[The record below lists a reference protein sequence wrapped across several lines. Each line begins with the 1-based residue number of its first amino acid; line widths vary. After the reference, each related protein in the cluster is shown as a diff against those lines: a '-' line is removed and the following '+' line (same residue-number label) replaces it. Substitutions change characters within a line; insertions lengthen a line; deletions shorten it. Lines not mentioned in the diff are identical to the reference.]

1 MLQSRQLHEKLDLGF
16 DIFGINMSNFSSSS
30 SSADTSSSTSAFVT
44 TFIVNQITAVCF
56 FTAFTLLRTKF
67 KRVYQ
72 PRTLPDLQT
81 ITEEERINEPPT
93 GYFAWLPYLINKPHS
108 FLLQHCGIDGYFFL
122 RYMAIF
128 ISFSFISACILF
140 PILLPVNASN
150 GNNLSGFEILSYANV
165 KNIKRLYT
173 HVFMSWLV
181 YILFMF
187 LLYKELYHYMVFRHA
202 IQTTPLYDGLLSSRT
217 VILTEL
223 NDNLSMEGEL
233 EKIYP
238 QVHKI
243 IFAHDLKELIAK
255 CDERSA
261 DFTKLESTL
270 NSVINDAVAKQ
281 HNKSEE
287 KLNKLYNNNQK
298 PKDELETYIP
308 WKKLPTHRLGKW
320 YIPPITKWFPSRRKV
335 QTIQY
340 CETNIAK
347 LNNEIH
353 DLQQDWQFDTKRLP
367 AVFLIFENQS
377 DAQKCFQSVTTIL
390 GRFSFGKKFIGVAP
404 EDINWSNLNL
414 TSWQRYIKFVGANAF
429 LVAMIIFWAIPV
441 AVVGCISNINF
452 LTTKVPFLKFINN
465 LPNFLLGLITGL
477 LPTIA
482 LAILMSFVPPI
493 IMKAS
498 SISGSLTSEET
509 KNFTQKWFYAFQVI
523 QVFFVTTLSSSASAT
538 VEAIIKRPQD
548 AMTLLANNLPKA
560 SNFYIVYFLLLGLS
574 TPTGN
579 LLQIANL
586 VLSKLFPFLDSTPRE
601 KWTRFNILDQ
611 PDYSLVYPTV
621 QILTCIFISYIII
634 SPIILIF
641 STVAI
646 LFTFIAYLYNSNYV
660 TSFPANDA
668 RGKNYP
674 MAMFQAMC
682 PIYICQVCL
691 MGLFIMSK
699 SWGPLV
705 LEIIALAV
713 TALCHIYF
721 KWFFL
726 PLMDTIPLSVIKI
739 ARGQLDASLYPSND
753 LGRSEIN
760 QLIKNEQLNYK
771 ENVTGGV
778 IRDATKWELEHA
790 NLLTSKDAINKNT
803 SPSASSSESIHSTK
817 DPKLVDKFGV
827 WSIQGSNE
835 SECCNDDDKKDT
847 DAKKHER
854 KRSDV
859 TGATLAPMTTFVPDD
874 EEFRKFTYKDVQDQK
889 YNLRLE
895 DLNKDDSDNRSTG
908 EHVVNEFDVGKQ
920 YTDPLAMLDDTRAFP
935 PNFVSELSWS
945 QRILIFFQP
954 SKSYRF
960 DIIRSRLPRAYN
972 ATVEYEDGYIDTAY
986 TNPYVRQADPIVWI
1000 CKDPMGV
1007 SQQQIDAAKEI
1018 GVDVRDD
1025 FTKYDE
1031 KGKPTFTFNPPDFA
1045 PKVKR

>member
-1 MLQSRQLHEKLDLGF
+1 
-16 DIFGINMSNFSSSS
+16 
-30 SSADTSSSTSAFVT
+30 
-44 TFIVNQITAVCF
+44 
-56 FTAFTLLRTKF
+56 
-67 KRVYQ
+67 
-72 PRTLPDLQT
+72 
-81 ITEEERINEPPT
+81 
-93 GYFAWLPYLINKPHS
+93 
-108 FLLQHCGIDGYFFL
+108 
-122 RYMAIF
+122 
-128 ISFSFISACILF
+128 
-140 PILLPVNASN
+140 
-150 GNNLSGFEILSYANV
+150 
-165 KNIKRLYT
+165 
-173 HVFMSWLV
+173 
-181 YILFMF
+181 
-187 LLYKELYHYMVFRHA
+187 MVFRHA

-223 NDNLSMEGEL
+223 NDNLSLEGEL

-238 QVHKI
+238 KVRKV
-243 IFAHDLKELIAK
+243 IFAHDMKELIAK
-255 CDERSA
+255 CEDRSA
-261 DFTKLESTL
+261 NFMKLESTL
-270 NSVINDAVAKQ
+270 NEVINECVSKQ

-287 KLNKLYNNNQK
+287 KLNKLYNNNMK
-298 PKDELETYIP
+298 PKDDLETYIP
-308 WKKLPTHRLGKW
+308 SNKLPTHRLGAW
-320 YIPPITKWFPSRRKV
+320 YIPPITRFFPSRKKV
-335 QTIQY
+335 NTIPY
-340 CETNIAK
+340 CEEHIAE

-353 DLQQDWQFDTKRLP
+353 DLQADWQFNTKRLP
-367 AVFLIFENQS
+367 AVFLIFDNQS
-377 DAQKCFQSVTTIL
+377 DAQRCFQSVTAIL

-414 TSWQRYIKFVGANAF
+414 TSWQRYIKFVGANTF
-429 LVAMIIFWAIPV
+429 MVAMIIFWAIPV

-452 LTTKVPFLKFINN
+452 LTTKVPFLRFINN

-493 IMKAS
+493 IQKAS
-498 SISGSLTSEET
+498 AISGSLTSEET
-509 KNFTQKWFYAFQVI
+509 KNFTQKWYYAFQVI

-560 SNFYIVYFLLLGLS
+560 SNFYIVYFLLQGLS
-574 TPTGN
+574 TPTAN

-586 VLSKLFPFLDSTPRE
+586 VLSKLFPFLDSTPRA

-641 STVAI
+641 STMAL
-646 LFTFIAYLYNSNYV
+646 LFLLIAYLYNTNYV

-682 PIYICQVCL
+682 PIYLCQVCL

-705 LEIIALAV
+705 LEIIALAL

-726 PLMDTIPLSVIKI
+726 PLMDIVPLSVIKI
-739 ARGQLDASLYPSND
+739 ARGELDASLYPSND
-753 LGRSEIN
+753 LGRSEVN
-760 QLIKNEQLNYK
+760 QLIKNEKINYK
-771 ENVTGGV
+771 ESITGGV

-790 NLLTSKDAINKNT
+790 DLLPSQEANGHSGENNSMEASMHSSKN
-803 SPSASSSESIHSTK
+803 
-817 DPKLVDKFGV
+817 PKLVDKFGV

-835 SECCNDDDKKDT
+835 SNCDEYEKDNSNNNNNSSSSK
-847 DAKKHER
+847 DGFDSKKHER

-859 TGATLAPMTTFVPDD
+859 TGATLAPADTFVPEN
-874 EEFRKFTYKDVQDQK
+874 EEFRKFTYKDVQNQQ

-895 DLNKDDSDNRSTG
+895 DLKTNDSDNKSTG
-908 EHVVNEFDVGKQ
+908 EHVVNECDVGKQ
-920 YTDPLAMLDDTRAFP
+920 YADPLAMMDDTRAFP
-935 PNFVSELSWS
+935 PNFESELSWW
-945 QRILIFFQP
+945 QRILRFFQP

-960 DIIRSRLPRAYN
+960 DIVRSRLPRAYN
-972 ATVEYEDGYIDTAY
+972 ATVEYEDDYMDTAY
-986 TNPYVRQADPIVWI
+986 TNPYVRQKDPIVWI

-1007 SQQQIDAAKEI
+1007 SQQQIDIAKDI
-1018 GVDVRDD
+1018 GTDVRDD
-1025 FTKYDE
+1025 FTKYNE
-1031 KGKPTFTFNPPDFA
+1031 KGKPMFTYNPPDFA